1 MMKEAANDNI
11 LYSKGNQYISLW
23 IIEVIQDNF
32 EISYSNLA
40 TFYRNFIT
48 LFIDSRNW
56 MALSLLLVKLS
67 KHQSFEDRGDEIWL
81 FWATPWETLL

>member
-48 LFIDSRNW
+48 LFIDSRN
-56 MALSLLLVKLS
+56 
-67 KHQSFEDRGDEIWL
+67 
-81 FWATPWETLL
+81 